1 MAQWAKQFSGQTHET
16 RVEDCEE
23 ALRTAASAF
32 RGAEPA
38 EQTPRAK
45 NVRAV
50 AKRLVSAR
58 RHWTKARLLS
68 LEGGAVDEAVAHRQE
83 ISSLRERLERLDANG
98 VADVLAEFGVDD
110 AGRAV

>member
-1 MAQWAKQFSGQTHET
+1 MAQWARQFSGQTHET

-32 RGAEPA
+32 RGAEA
-38 EQTPRAK
+38 ADQEAKAK

-50 AKRLVSAR
+50 AKRLVSTR
-58 RHWTKARLLS
+58 RHLTKARLLT
-68 LEGGAVDEAVAHRQE
+68 LEGGAADEAAGHRQE
-83 ISSLRERLERLDANG
+83 ISSLRKRLELLDANG
-98 VADVLAEFGVDD
+98 VDDVLAEFGVED